1 MKKYTLKRYTNMNRD
16 LYRFAKAR
24 RNKRVELFKLSTEEI
39 KMVEHNYYSKF
50 NTNYF
55 G

>member
-1 MKKYTLKRYTNMNRD
+1 MKRD

-24 RNKRVELFKLSTEEI
+24 KNKRRELFKLSAEEI

-50 NTNYF
+50 KTNYY